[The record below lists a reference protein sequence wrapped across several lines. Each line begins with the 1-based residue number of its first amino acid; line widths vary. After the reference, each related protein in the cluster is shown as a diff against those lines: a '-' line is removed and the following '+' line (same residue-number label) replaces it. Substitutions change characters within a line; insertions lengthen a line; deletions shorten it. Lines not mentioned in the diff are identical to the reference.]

1 MADQVNY
8 YEVLGVP
15 RNVSQSE
22 IKNAYRSLAK
32 ERHPDHPK
40 GSAEA
45 FSLLQEANAVLS
57 DPNRR
62 SQHDEA
68 LDLAYAADQLSDLNL
83 DFDSLDDEL
92 STRRRQRESGSGPG
106 LGERIRGRFGRK
118 QEPSSDGRDNG
129 RNSGGER
136 RRGQYVEREGR
147 WYEPH
152 DFDPEPVTWTSGAT
166 SFVAAFAALIVAG
179 QFGLWA
185 AGQNPGFMA
194 WTSVISPVMPLVYF
208 LVGLVASYFAF
219 RAAGY
224 VAVALVFIAG
234 LVVGGSGGP
243 EGLVQFATFGIVMF
257 LVWIYLG
264 VRRDRMA
271 RERR

>member
-15 RNVSQSE
+15 RNASQSE
-22 IKNAYRSLAK
+22 IEKAYRSLAK
-32 ERHPDHPK
+32 KRHPDHPN

-45 FSLLQEANAVLS
+45 FSLLQEAHAVLA

-68 LDLAYAADQLSDLNL
+68 LDLAYAADQLSGL

-92 STRRRQRESGSGPG
+92 SGRRRQREASSGPG
-106 LGERIRGRFGRK
+106 LGERLRGRFGRK
-118 QEPSSDGRDNG
+118 QEPASGGRGSSSNG
-129 RNSGGER
+129 GGER
-136 RRGQYVEREGR
+136 RRGRFVEREAR

-152 DFDPEPVTWTSGAT
+152 DFEPEPVTWASGAT
-166 SFVAAFAALIVAG
+166 SFVAAFVAFIVVG
-179 QFGLWA
+179 QLGLWA
-185 AGQNPGFMA
+185 TGAVNPGFMA
-194 WTSVISPVMPLVYF
+194 WLQVVKPVMPLLY
-208 LVGLVASYFAF
+208 LASGILASYFAY

-224 VAVALVFIAG
+224 VAVALVFIAA

-243 EGLVQFATFGIVMF
+243 VELLQYVTFGIVLF

-264 VRRDRMA
+264 ARRDRMA

>member
-15 RNVSQSE
+15 RNASRSE

-32 ERHPDHPK
+32 ERHPDHPN
-40 GSAEA
+40 GSAES
-45 FSLLQEANAVLS
+45 FSLLQEAHAVLA

-68 LDLAYAADQLSDLNL
+68 LDLAYAADQLSDL

-92 STRRRQRESGSGPG
+92 SSRRRQREASSGPG
-106 LGERIRGRFGRK
+106 LGERLRGRFGRK
-118 QEPSSDGRDNG
+118 QERSSAGGGGSRNG
-129 RNSGGER
+129 GGER
-136 RRGQYVEREGR
+136 RRGGYVERETR

-152 DFDPEPVTWTSGAT
+152 DFEPEPVTWASGAT
-166 SFVAAFAALIVAG
+166 SFIAAFVAFIAIG
-179 QFGLWA
+179 QLGLWA
-185 AGQNPGFMA
+185 TNPASAGFLAGIQ
-194 WTSVISPVMPLVYF
+194 VVSPVMPFAYILCGI
-208 LVGLVASYFAF
+208 LASYFAY

-224 VAVALVFIAG
+224 VAVALVFIAA

-243 EGLVQFATFGIVMF
+243 PGMLQYVTLGIVLL

-264 VRRDRMA
+264 YRRDRMA

>member
-8 YEVLGVP
+8 YEVLGLP
-15 RNVSQSE
+15 RNASRSE

-32 ERHPDHPK
+32 ERHPDHPN

-68 LDLAYAADQLSDLNL
+68 LDLAYAADQLADL

-92 STRRRQRESGSGPG
+92 SSRRRQREASSGPG
-106 LGERIRGRFGRK
+106 LGERLRDRFGRK
-118 QEPSSDGRDNG
+118 QESSSGGRGNVRG
-129 RNSGGER
+129 GGGER
-136 RRGQYVEREGR
+136 RRGGYVEREAR

-152 DFDPEPVTWTSGAT
+152 DFEPEPVTWTSGAT
-166 SFVAAFAALIVAG
+166 SFVAAFVAFIVIG
-179 QFGLWA
+179 QLGLWA
-185 AGQNPGFMA
+185 MDPASAGFLAGIQ
-194 WTSVISPVMPLVYF
+194 VISPVMPLLY
-208 LVGLVASYFAF
+208 LAAGILASYFGY

-224 VAVALVFIAG
+224 VAVALVFIAA

-243 EGLVQFATFGIVMF
+243 SGMLQYITLGIVLF